1 MTHSYNHPG
10 QLWQSF
16 RAGSR
21 EAFAHIY
28 NQHLDTLYK
37 YGTKLCQD
45 EELVKDAIQ
54 EVFLD
59 LFLKREKNRTS
70 PDNLKYYLILALKRN
85 LIRKIKQNRKIV
97 GKDRINDLDFETA
110 YSTEHLMIVQEEELT
125 KARRISLAVGRLPSK
140 QKEALYLRYNEA
152 LDYSEIAVIL
162 DISVESV
169 RKQVYR
175 AVRTIREMIGEHSV
189 FLWVG
194 FFSGKK

>member
-1 MTHSYNHPG
+1 MTYQDNTSG
-10 QLWQSF
+10 QIWQSF
-16 RAGSR
+16 LTGNR

-28 NQHLDTLYK
+28 NQHLDTLYR

-45 EELVKDAIQ
+45 EEMVKDAIQ

-97 GKDRINDLDFETA
+97 GKDGLNDLEFETS
-110 YSTEHLMIVQEEELT
+110 YSMEHLMIAKEEELS
-125 KARRISLAVGRLPSK
+125 RVHRISLAVGKLPSK

-152 LDYSEIAVIL
+152 LEYPEIAAIL
-162 DISVESV
+162 EISVESV

-175 AVRTIREMIGEHSV
+175 PIRTLSEMVGEYSA
-189 FLWVG
+189 FLWQ
-194 FFSGKK
+194 